1 MDASY
6 DNQITI
12 TGTDE
17 QILKLINIII
27 HYYKHFDISGQCDRK
42 FIGPVDFED
51 VTDISEITSL
61 MKYQKLLKVDPCLL
75 LRNFPLDL
83 YTNRLV
89 RALVSMR

>member
-27 HYYKHFDISGQCDRK
+27 HYYKHFDISG
-42 FIGPVDFED
+42 
-51 VTDISEITSL
+51 
-61 MKYQKLLKVDPCLL
+61 
-75 LRNFPLDL
+75 
-83 YTNRLV
+83 
-89 RALVSMR
+89 